1 MSIGVPAVPLKW
13 RKYLALVDFCFISA
27 DELAA
32 DIRRYRIGKVRR
44 LIGDLRSDL
53 RADLQRDRRSFYVVK
68 LVPVDL
74 PGQLPN
80 FNVER
85 SSQLSQLAA
94 FLAAHSGEN
103 YLEAWYCRTRIDPE
117 VFSVAGRIVFSE
129 ADSGRTQLV
138 EQLWRGS
145 PRKLETYS
153 GDFPFPY
160 VRASRYS
167 WGWPYSIEHVHLP
180 RKSARKS
187 AQESAFSNLQLR
199 SEFGYAMRC
208 IEQEREKLERFC
220 TFLDSFSFKAYSL
233 EYKIVAS
240 QLKIIDWDTPND
252 TRVLASQD
260 MHLLDKC
267 IEPTQS
273 CISEI

>member
-1 MSIGVPAVPLKW
+1 MNIGVPAVPMKW
-13 RKYLALVDFCFISA
+13 RKYLALVDFGFVSA

-32 DIRRYRIGKVRR
+32 DIRRYRISKVHR
-44 LIGDLRSDL
+44 LVSDLRSDIRDDFR
-53 RADLQRDRRSFYVVK
+53 RALRSFYVVK
-68 LVPVDL
+68 LVPADL

-85 SSQLSQLAA
+85 SSQLKPLAA
-94 FLAAHSGEN
+94 FLAAHSGKN
-103 YLEAWYCRTRIDPE
+103 YLEAWYCRTRIDSE

-129 ADSGRTQLV
+129 ADSGKTQLV

-153 GDFPFPY
+153 DDFAFPY

-180 RKSARKS
+180 RESTRKPS
-187 AQESAFSNLQLR
+187 FSDLQLR
-199 SEFGYAMRC
+199 SEFAYSMRC
-208 IEQEREKLERFC
+208 IEREREKIVAFC
-220 TFLDSFSFKAYSL
+220 AFLDSFSFKAYSL

-240 QLKIIDWDTPND
+240 QLKMIDWDTPND
-252 TRVLASQD
+252 RRVLASRD
-260 MHLLDKC
+260 MHSWDGMH
-267 IEPTQS
+267 
-273 CISEI
+273 

>member
-1 MSIGVPAVPLKW
+1 MNIGVPAVPMKW
-13 RKYLALVDFCFISA
+13 RKYLALVDFGFQSA

-32 DIRRYRIGKVRR
+32 DIRRYRISEVRR
-44 LIGDLRSDL
+44 LVSDLRSDIRDDL
-53 RADLQRDRRSFYVVK
+53 RRARRSFYVVK
-68 LVPVDL
+68 LVPADL

-85 SSQLSQLAA
+85 VSQLKQLVA
-94 FLAAHSGEN
+94 FLAGHSGET
-103 YLEAWYCRTRIDPE
+103 YLEAWYCRTRIDSE
-117 VFSVAGRIVFSE
+117 VFSVAGRIVFS
-129 ADSGRTQLV
+129 APNTGRNQLV

-145 PRKLETYS
+145 PRLLETYS
-153 GDFPFPY
+153 DDFALPY

-180 RKSARKS
+180 RKSAL
-187 AQESAFSNLQLR
+187 SNLQLQ
-199 SEFGYAMRC
+199 SEFGYSMRC
-208 IEQEREKLERFC
+208 IEQEKEKIATFC

-252 TRVLASQD
+252 RRVLASQD
-260 MHLLDKC
+260 VHLD
-267 IEPTQS
+267 S
-273 CISEI
+273 A

>member
-1 MSIGVPAVPLKW
+1 MNIRATPLKW
-13 RKYLALVDFCFISA
+13 RKYLALVDFGFITA

-32 DIRRYRIGKVRR
+32 DIRCYRISQVHRLVRD
-44 LIGDLRSDL
+44 IESDIRRDSR
-53 RADLQRDRRSFYVVK
+53 RAHRSFYVVK
-68 LVPVDL
+68 LVPADL

-85 SSQLSQLAA
+85 VSQLKQLVA
-94 FLAAHSGEN
+94 FLTAHRGEN
-103 YLEAWYCRTRIDPE
+103 YLEAWYCRTRIDSE
-117 VFSVAGRIVFSE
+117 VFSVAGRIVFG
-129 ADSGRTQLV
+129 ADTGRTQLV

-145 PRKLETYS
+145 PRLLETYS
-153 GDFPFPY
+153 DDFAFPY

-187 AQESAFSNLQLR
+187 ELSNLQLR
-199 SEFGYAMRC
+199 SEFGYSMRC
-208 IEQEREKLERFC
+208 IEQEKEKIATFC

-252 TRVLASQD
+252 RRVLGSQD
-260 MHLLDKC
+260 VHLL
-267 IEPTQS
+267 ES
-273 CISEI
+273 

>member
-1 MSIGVPAVPLKW
+1 MNSSVPAVPLKW
-13 RKYLALVDFCFISA
+13 RKYLTLVDFGFISA

-32 DIRRYRIGKVRR
+32 DIRRYPRSKLHRLVSDIRSEIQYDSRR
-44 LIGDLRSDL
+44 ACS
-53 RADLQRDRRSFYVVK
+53 SFYVVK
-68 LVPVDL
+68 LVPADL

-85 SSQLSQLAA
+85 SSQLKRLVA
-94 FLAAHSGEN
+94 FLAAHSGGN
-103 YLEAWYCRTRIDPE
+103 HLEAWYCRTRIDAE
-117 VFSVAGRIVFSE
+117 VFSVAGRIVFSA
-129 ADSGRTQLV
+129 ADGGTTQLV

-153 GDFPFPY
+153 DDFAFPY

-180 RKSARKS
+180 RNSAWKSARQS
-187 AQESAFSNLQLR
+187 GLSNLQLQ
-199 SEFGYAMRC
+199 SEFGYSMRC
-208 IEQEREKLERFC
+208 IEEQREKLETFC

-233 EYKIVAS
+233 EYKIVSS

-252 TRVLASQD
+252 KRVLGSRALHFLNG
-260 MHLLDKC
+260 MH
-267 IEPTQS
+267 
-273 CISEI
+273 